1 MRGAPR
7 RPRTLNNNPVK
18 DPARFRDTINGF
30 DAANGE
36 DPNREACQGKTYA
49 KELLYAERMT
59 AWLDRIAPEAPE
71 IVQLAARAQ
80 HIERWQ
86 IPRSDY
92 PKDRQ
97 GYRKWRVA
105 LGKFHA
111 ERAGRI
117 LVQAGYDG
125 ETVAH
130 VQSLLR
136 KEHLKTD
143 PNCQLLEDVICL
155 VFLEFYFRDF
165 AEEHDEEKLVNILR
179 RTWKKMSERGREAAL
194 QLKLPLR
201 LRGLVERA
209 VATG

>member
-1 MRGAPR
+1 MQ
-7 RPRTLNNNPVK
+7 NNPVK
-18 DPARFRDTINGF
+18 DPARFRGAINAF
-30 DAANGE
+30 DAANRE
-36 DPNREACQGKTYA
+36 DPSREVCQGKKYP

-59 AWLDRIAPEAPE
+59 AWLEAIAPQAPE
-71 IVQLAARAQ
+71 VVQLAVRAQ
-80 HIERWQ
+80 HIERWK
-86 IPRSDY
+86 IPRGDY

-97 GYRKWRVA
+97 GYRKWRVD

-117 LVQAGYDG
+117 LVQADYDD
-125 ETVAH
+125 ETIAC

-179 RTWKKMSERGREAAL
+179 RTWKKMSERGHEAAL
-194 QLKLPLR
+194 QLELPPH
-201 LRGLVERA
+201 LRGLVEKA
-209 VATG
+209 VAAG

>member
-1 MRGAPR
+1 M
-7 RPRTLNNNPVK
+7 NNKPIK
-18 DPARFRDTINGF
+18 DPARFRAAINGF
-30 DAANGE
+30 DAANRE
-36 DPNREACQGKTYA
+36 DPNREVYEGKKYP

-59 AWLDRIAPEAPE
+59 AWLGRIAPEAPE

-80 HIERWQ
+80 HIERWK

-111 ERAGRI
+111 ESAGRI
-117 LVQAGYDG
+117 LVQAHYDN
-125 ETVAH
+125 EAIAR

-179 RTWKKMSERGREAAL
+179 RTWKKMSERGHKAAL
-194 QLKLPLR
+194 QLELPPHLGR
-201 LRGLVERA
+201 LVKKA
-209 VATG
+209 VSG

>member
-7 RPRTLNNNPVK
+7 RPRTLQINPVK
-18 DPARFRDTINGF
+18 DPARFRDAINGF
-30 DAANGE
+30 DAANRQ
-36 DPNREACQGKTYA
+36 DPNREACQEKTYA
-49 KELLYAERMT
+49 KELLYAERLT

-97 GYRKWRVA
+97 GYRKWRVD

-117 LVQAGYDG
+117 LVQADYDD
-125 ETVAH
+125 ETIAR

-179 RTWKKMSERGREAAL
+179 RTWKKMSERGHEAAL
-194 QLKLPLR
+194 QLKLPPR
-201 LRGLVERA
+201 LRRLVEKA
-209 VATG
+209 VAG

>member
-1 MRGAPR
+1 M
-7 RPRTLNNNPVK
+7 NNNPVQ
-18 DPARFRDTINGF
+18 DPARFRAAINGF

-71 IVQLAARAQ
+71 IVQLAVRAQ
-80 HIERWQ
+80 HIERWK

-97 GYRKWRVA
+97 GYRKWRVE
-105 LGKFHA
+105 LNKFHA

-117 LVQAGYDG
+117 LVQADYDD
-125 ETVAH
+125 ESIAR

-143 PNCQLLEDVICL
+143 PDCQLLEDVICL

-179 RTWKKMSERGREAAL
+179 RTWKKMSEQGHEAAL
-194 QLKLPLR
+194 QLKLPPR
-201 LRGLVERA
+201 LARLVEKA
-209 VATG
+209 VSG

>member
-1 MRGAPR
+1 MPPPGRRTLSSHPIQNPR
-7 RPRTLNNNPVK
+7 RFQT
-18 DPARFRDTINGF
+18 AINTF
-30 DAANGE
+30 DAANRQ
-36 DPNREACQGKTYA
+36 DPNREAYQGKTA
-49 KELLYAERMT
+49 PKELLYAERMT
-59 AWLDRIAPEAPE
+59 AWLERIAPEAPE
-71 IVQLAARAQ
+71 VVQLAVRAQ
-80 HIERWQ
+80 HIERWK
-86 IPRSDY
+86 IPRGGY

-97 GYRKWRVA
+97 GYRKWRVD
-105 LGKFHA
+105 LGRFHA

-117 LVQAGYDG
+117 LVQADYDD
-125 ETVAH
+125 ETIVR

-179 RTWKKMSERGREAAL
+179 RTWKKMSERGRQAAL
-194 QLKLPLR
+194 QLKLPPH

-209 VATG
+209 VAAG

>member
-1 MRGAPR
+1 MS
-7 RPRTLNNNPVK
+7 NNRVQ
-18 DPARFRDTINGF
+18 DPARFRAAISGF
-30 DAANGE
+30 DAANRE
-36 DPNREACQGKTYA
+36 DPNREACQGKTYP

-71 IVQLAARAQ
+71 IVQLAVRAQ
-80 HIERWQ
+80 HIERWK

-97 GYRKWRVA
+97 GYRKWRVE

-111 ERAGRI
+111 ERASRI
-117 LVQAGYDG
+117 LVEAGYDD
-125 ETVAH
+125 ETIAR

-136 KEHLKTD
+136 KEQLKTD

-179 RTWKKMSERGREAAL
+179 RTWMKMSERGHKAAL
-194 QLKLPLR
+194 QLELAPHLGR
-201 LRGLVERA
+201 LVEKA
-209 VATG
+209 IAAG